1 MVSSAE
7 GEKAPASKTSGGPT
21 AEAQEIKR
29 KLAWRMGFAGLM
41 IVMLLGTLAVF
52 DYLSAPEEAAPPA
65 PRFTEPVPVP
75 KKEITQP
82 LKAPEPVPAAP
93 EASAAPVDKQAAPAE
108 LPARPEVAAQPGAPR
123 GPANAPQRSEAR
135 ATPVV
140 NPPPAVPASPAAPS
154 SAPARTSDAKLA
166 TPPATA
172 PATAPAASK
181 VEEAPVI
188 VRAPPTPPRVVTG
201 FALQA
206 GVFADLRRAE
216 ALHAKLMLN
225 GIPSTLEARV
235 QVGPFKTRE
244 EADAAREKM
253 KGLGID
259 AVLLTP
265 RGATR
270 R

>member
-1 MVSSAE
+1 MVDSAE
-7 GEKAPASKTSGGPT
+7 GGKAPVTKTSGRPT

-52 DYLSAPEEAAPPA
+52 DYLSAPDEPTPPA

-75 KKEITQP
+75 RKEITQP
-82 LKAPEPVPAAP
+82 LKAPEPLPAAP
-93 EASAAPVDKQAAPAE
+93 EASAAPVDQKAAPAE

-123 GPANAPQRSEAR
+123 VPANPPQRSEAR
-135 ATPVV
+135 ATPAV
-140 NPPPAVPASPAAPS
+140 NPPPAVSAIPAAPS
-154 SAPARTSDAKLA
+154 GTPARAPETRPASPLA
-166 TPPATA
+166 TP
-172 PATAPAASK
+172 PAASK
-181 VEEAPVI
+181 VEEAPVV
-188 VRAPPTPPRVVTG
+188 VRAPPVPPRVFTG

-206 GVFADLRRAE
+206 GVFSDLRRAE
-216 ALHAKLMLN
+216 ALYAKLMLN

-253 KGLGID
+253 KVLGVD
-259 AVLLTP
+259 SVLLTP